1 MHSEKIIKGLLNEIE
16 KIGGFIGEEL
26 LNFDAAAIEEKSAN
40 QLVSYV
46 DIEAEKRLVAACENI
61 CGPCNYINE
70 ENTQIQTVN
79 SDITFII
86 DPLDGTTNF
95 MHTLPVFS
103 ISVGLMIENKL
114 CGGIVY
120 EINRKEMFYAWEDS
134 LAFLNQKPIQVSSRN
149 TLKDT
154 LLATGFPYY
163 DFDQMEAY
171 LGLLRSLMQNSRG
184 LRRLGSAA
192 VDLAYTACGRF
203 DAFFEY
209 GLKPWDVAAGAFI
222 VQQAGGLVCDFK
234 EQNNYLFG
242 GELVASNALIHA
254 EFMEYVKNAFD
265 N

>member
-70 ENTQIQTVN
+70 ENTQLQTVN

-95 MHTLPVFS
+95 MHALPVFS

-154 LLATGFPYY
+154 LLATGFPY
-163 DFDQMEAY
+163 
-171 LGLLRSLMQNSRG
+171 
-184 LRRLGSAA
+184 
-192 VDLAYTACGRF
+192 
-203 DAFFEY
+203 
-209 GLKPWDVAAGAFI
+209 
-222 VQQAGGLVCDFK
+222 
-234 EQNNYLFG
+234 
-242 GELVASNALIHA
+242 
-254 EFMEYVKNAFD
+254 
-265 N
+265 